1 MDIKNTQSLSQKTV
15 NGLKWNYIYMIL
27 NVIVQVSSTAVL
39 ARLLNPSDYGLIAMA
54 NVILGFGSYFA
65 QLGIGPAIIQKKN
78 LDSADIITAY
88 LIAIISS
95 VSFTI
100 LLIILAPLATLIFP
114 DSDVII
120 ILRVMSINFIFSSV
134 SMVSISLLRKE
145 FKFFLLG
152 ALDIIS
158 FICGTL
164 IVGIAMALM
173 GFGVWS
179 LVFSTIIQGFLSL
192 ILTSFYVRQ
201 YVSISKPTITKAKE
215 LASYGSKYSISSF
228 LEYLTYRSDSVII
241 GHYFPAS
248 LLGIYNRAYLLIQ
261 LPSQYISTNIIKVL
275 FPTLNEV
282 RQEKERFLKYF
293 YSLTTVLGL
302 ALFGSSIFIAVN
314 SKEIV
319 LIILGTKWAASINI
333 LRILALAIP
342 FHLLINYQG
351 LIYDVY
357 NYLNTKVILKIIHF
371 IIILFFYFLMLSR
384 GVEGIAVGFLCT
396 ETILYSIYVLI
407 SMKILSIKFGNIVK
421 VHKPFLF
428 ISLFV
433 GIPAIIIKYS
443 NYYFDFPAITIFI
456 LEIVI
461 VPTVVAIGL
470 IFFMP
475 IELKVMVSDF
485 INSISNKNN
494 SKSNFINKLLKNYLT
509 KISANHYV

>member
-1 MDIKNTQSLSQKTV
+1 MSESLAKKTL

-39 ARLLNPSDYGLIAMA
+39 ARLLNPSDYGLIAMV
-54 NVILGFGSYFA
+54 NVVLGFGSYFA
-65 QLGIGPAIIQKKN
+65 QMGIGPAIIQKKN
-78 LDSADIITAY
+78 LDSSDIITAY

-95 VSFTI
+95 IFFAI
-100 LLIILAPLATLIFP
+100 LLFILAPSATLIFP
-114 DSDVII
+114 DSDVIL

-152 ALDIIS
+152 ALDIVA

-179 LVFSTIIQGFLSL
+179 LVFSTIIQSFLSL

-201 YVSISKPTITKAKE
+201 YVSICKPTITKAKE

-228 LEYLTYRSDSVII
+228 LEYITYRSDAVII
-241 GHYFPAS
+241 GHYFPSS
-248 LLGIYNRAYLLIQ
+248 LLGIYNRAYLLIA

-275 FPTLNEV
+275 FSTLNEV

-302 ALFGSSIFIAVN
+302 ALFGSSIFVAINA
-314 SKEIV
+314 KEIV
-319 LIILGTKWAASINI
+319 LIILGPKWEASINI

-342 FHLLINYQG
+342 FNLLINYHG

-371 IIILFFYFLMLSR
+371 FIILFFYFLMLSR
-384 GVEGIAVGFLCT
+384 GVEGIALGFLFT
-396 ETILYSIYVLI
+396 ETLLYSIYVFL
-407 SMKILSIKFGNIVK
+407 SSKILSIKLRNIVK
-421 VHKPFLF
+421 LHKPFIF
-428 ISLFV
+428 ISIFV
-433 GIPAIIIKYS
+433 GIPSLMIKYI
-443 NYYFDFPAITIFI
+443 NYYLSFSAITIFI
-456 LEIVI
+456 LEILI
-461 VPTVVAIGL
+461 VPTFVAIGL

-475 IELKVMVSDF
+475 AELKTMVSDF
-485 INSISNKNN
+485 IKTVTSKNG

-509 KISANHYV
+509 KISANQYV